1 MNIAVVDSPVGRLSV
16 VEEGGAITRLVWG
29 ADPVGEETPLLA
41 EAIAQ
46 LRAYFNTRLTQFD
59 LPICVEGSDFQ
70 RAVCDA
76 ISAIPYGE
84 TMTYGEI
91 AEVTG
96 HSAQAIG
103 RACGANPIP
112 IIVPCHRV
120 MGAGGKLVGFSGAG
134 GVETKVRLLR
144 LEGAAGLLI

>member
-1 MNIAVVDSPVGRLSV
+1 MNVAIVQSPVGRLGV
-16 VEEGGAITRLVWG
+16 VEQAGAICRLAWETVPEG
-29 ADPVGEETPLLA
+29 VPTPLLR
-41 EAIAQ
+41 EACAQ
-46 LRAYFNTRLTQFD
+46 LSAYFDRRLTRFD
-59 LPICVEGSDFQ
+59 LPIRVGGSVFQ
-70 RAVCDA
+70 RAVCEA
-76 ISAIPYGE
+76 IAAIPYGQ

-96 HSAQAIG
+96 HSAQAVG
-103 RACGANPIP
+103 RACGVNPIP
-112 IIVPCHRV
+112 IIIPCHRV